1 LPVTAPRGH
10 GPSQSDKGRRVRCEE
25 AGHAYVPATAIRLLE
40 SADVMSSTSPQ
51 RAASAVGG
59 TLRGL
64 AAGALAVLGVLLPLV
79 CHALSQGHAPG
90 WMLLATTACVG
101 VPAAVCLSGSRLS
114 DSQVLAA
121 LAAAQ
126 LAYHVAY
133 SLPGACAAV
142 TDPAGLGGLGGLGGV
157 FDGVP
162 AEGPPP
168 EVLVGGQLVALLIAA
183 RLLGV
188 TERLVWHSK
197 PALAALR
204 LLLRFVWPFRRPAHD
219 PRPDPRTREGS
230 GPPAFAVMARL
241 YAGRAPPR
249 RRPGS
254 PVPGLYS
261 LTGPMPAG
269 GPRLP

>member
-1 LPVTAPRGH
+1 MGH
-10 GPSQSDKGRRVRCEE
+10 V
-25 AGHAYVPATAIRLLE
+25 YVPATAIRLLE
-40 SADVMSSTSPQ
+40 SADVMSSTSQ
-51 RAASAVGG
+51 RRAAFAVGG

-79 CHALSQGHAPG
+79 CHALSRGHAPG

-142 TDPAGLGGLGGLGGV
+142 TDPAGLAGPGG
-157 FDGVP
+157 FFEGVP

-204 LLLRFVWPFRRPAHD
+204 LLLRFVWPFRHPAHD
-219 PRPDPRTREGS
+219 PRPDRRAREGS
-230 GPPAFAVMARL
+230 GPPASAVMARL

-269 GPRLP
+269 GPRMP

>member
-1 LPVTAPRGH
+1 
-10 GPSQSDKGRRVRCEE
+10 
-25 AGHAYVPATAIRLLE
+25 
-40 SADVMSSTSPQ
+40 MSSTSPQ
-51 RAASAVGG
+51 RAAFAVGS

-64 AAGALAVLGVLLPLV
+64 RAGAVAALCVLLPLA
-79 CHALSQGHAPG
+79 CHVLAQGHLPG
-90 WMLLATTACVG
+90 WMLLATMACLG
-101 VPAAVCLSGSRLS
+101 VPAAVWLTGRRMS

-142 TDPAGLGGLGGLGGV
+142 TDPSGHG
-157 FDGVP
+157 P
-162 AEGPPP
+162 AAGPPP

-197 PALAALR
+197 PVLASLR
-204 LLLRFVWPFRRPAHD
+204 RLLRFVWPLRQSAHD
-219 PRPDPRTREGS
+219 PRPVPRTREGAGS
-230 GPPAFAVMARL
+230 PVSAVMARL
-241 YAGRAPPR
+241 HAGRAPPR
-249 RRPGS
+249 GWPGS
-254 PVPGLYS
+254 FAPGLYS
-261 LTGPMPAG
+261 LTGPLPVG

>member
-1 LPVTAPRGH
+1 ML
-10 GPSQSDKGRRVRCEE
+10 S
-25 AGHAYVPATAIRLLE
+25 
-40 SADVMSSTSPQ
+40 
-51 RAASAVGG
+51 
-59 TLRGL
+59 
-64 AAGALAVLGVLLPLV
+64 VLLPLA

-90 WMLLATTACVG
+90 WLLLATTACLG
-101 VPAAVCLSGSRLS
+101 LPALVCLTGPRLS

-142 TDPAGLGGLGGLGGV
+142 TDPAGLRGL
-157 FDGVP
+157 FEHVP

-168 EVLVGGQLVALLIAA
+168 EVLVGGQLVTLLIAA

-188 TERLVWHSK
+188 TERLVWRGK

-204 LLLRFVWPFRRPAHD
+204 LLLQFVWPLRQSAHD
-219 PRPDPRTREGS
+219 PRPVPRSREGS
-230 GPPAFAVMARL
+230 GPPASTVLARL
-241 YAGRAPPR
+241 HAGRAPPR
-249 RRPGS
+249 RWPGS
-254 PVPGLYS
+254 FAPGLYS
-261 LTGPMPAG
+261 LTGPMPVG

>member
-1 LPVTAPRGH
+1 
-10 GPSQSDKGRRVRCEE
+10 
-25 AGHAYVPATAIRLLE
+25 
-40 SADVMSSTSPQ
+40 MSSTSPQ

-142 TDPAGLGGLGGLGGV
+142 TDPTGLGGV
-157 FDGVP
+157 FDTVP

-219 PRPDPRTREGS
+219 PRPDTRAREGS
-230 GPPAFAVMARL
+230 RPPASTVMARL

-249 RRPGS
+249 RRPGP